1 MLSVFVILSFVL
13 SIMIYDVEVIQIG
26 IIRNASLV
34 LTSNRSSSTI
44 EGNQC
49 NNCLCKILNIDGFS
63 SIVSFN
69 CYIINMS
76 KVSCDLFTRTNYQM
90 SSDYRM
96 DVNLNSTF
104 YFVEL
109 PSITIQHASVVIT
122 RSDDYIMGLYNT
134 RAGGSTGGK
143 NGSYSALDEYPARAI
158 DNSTETKY
166 LNFGAKLLTLTS
178 GTDTGFYVTPSISN
192 ASRVVTLRFAT
203 GNDLEQRDPLAV
215 TLEGTNSTSLDIG
228 SSWTLIYNGS
238 TGLESNPGRK
248 RYGVQQ
254 NFTNTIRYASYRL
267 LVTSKRGIASAVQ
280 YSEVQ
285 IIGFV

>member
-26 IIRNASLV
+26 IIRNASLI

-49 NNCLCKILNIDGFS
+49 NKCLCKILNIDGFS

-96 DVNLNSTF
+96 NINLNSTF

-109 PSITIQHASVVIT
+109 PSITIQHAPVVIT
-122 RSDDYIMGLYNT
+122 RS
-134 RAGGSTGGK
+134 
-143 NGSYSALDEYPARAI
+143 DEYPARAI
-158 DNSTETKY
+158 GNSTETKY
-166 LNFGAKLLTLTS
+166 LNFGANLLPQTS

-192 ASRVVTLRFAT
+192 ASLVVALRFAT
-203 GNDLEQRDPLAV
+203 GNDLEQRDPLTV

-238 TGLESNPGRK
+238 TGLESDPGRK

-254 NFTNTIRYASYRL
+254 SFTNTIRYASYRL
-267 LVTSKRGIASAVQ
+267 LVTSKRGIAYAVQ